1 MVQEAEIYIR
11 LGLKNKADLLSSL
24 SIKNKYNLEWNK
36 FGIRL
41 DDRFKLENKKII
53 KGYFFDIYPLKNS
66 NLKKKI
72 FQTFHQINRLKV
84 RKGWSISLPNGIV
97 NVPQNST
104 KAQYSNKEYYLD
116 NGHLLAREF
125 VEYITVKRETNFF
138 NHSDKNPGIYNIIPE
153 FDTTNRSYRKID
165 GQARFEKYII
175 DIVRDISNSD
185 SRYDEKIYYEAE
197 AIYHNQAD
205 TIPIGVR
212 LFACIYKIYGKKDI
226 GQIKKLFHVFLPN
239 IHVEKDKDS
248 LPIIIREKHPE
259 FIELN
264 DRELYRKFFMST
276 FYQDK

>member
-175 DIVRDISNSD
+175 DIVKDISNSD

>member
-116 NGHLLAREF
+116 NWHLLAREF